1 MRANNPRKT
10 RRRREQGAIFK
21 ESSTPSDIIEDPLTK
36 PGRSPVLGYNHNLRY
51 GGRTFHVQTEDSG
64 QGYARL
70 YTHLFYEGTILSS
83 KKQEYDPAAP
93 EDAVRAAMQNLH
105 KAMIREL
112 THREHDARISAF
124 FVARGEPAML
134 ASPAAP
140 VMVEVA
146 APVVAPASA
155 VPGEPGAPTEASQP
169 KLPGPPAFVPI
180 AFEPASVG
188 QEIPAPAPAHPKLA
202 PKPVVVVQPT
212 VLKRSPVQVSNPAD
226 GVVVRRNVV
235 INVGAGQ
242 PPVKGTI
249 DPTTPSPSPPTR
261 PRAGAQYAVR
271 DGGGFVAGNRARSAE
286 GQSQPLASSREIRM
300 PWETPGPRMTQ
311 PVAVPAAAQPSSE
324 APVTATSG
332 KIRMPWD
339 PPSPASGEAFSGG
352 LVSDKS
358 LDEVI
363 LEYLADDGETEER

>member
-1 MRANNPRKT
+1 M
-10 RRRREQGAIFK
+10 
-21 ESSTPSDIIEDPLTK
+21 TK

-51 GGRTFHVQTEDSG
+51 GGRVFHVQTEDSG

-93 EDAVRAAMQNLH
+93 EDAVRAAMQKLH

-124 FVARGEPAML
+124 FIARGEPAML

-146 APVVAPASA
+146 APVVPS
-155 VPGEPGAPTEASQP
+155 APTPVDSVVP
-169 KLPGPPAFVPI
+169 VLPEPRAFEPI
-180 AFEPASVG
+180 AFDPASVG
-188 QEIPAPAPAHPKLA
+188 QELPAPRAAAPAATPPRMA

-212 VLKRSPVQVSNPAD
+212 ALKRSPVQVSNPAD

-242 PPVKGTI
+242 PPVNGTI
-249 DPTTPSPSPPTR
+249 NSGNPSSSPSPPTR

-271 DGGGFVAGNRARSAE
+271 DGGGFVSGNRPRSTE

-300 PWETPGPRMTQ
+300 PWETPPPRMSQ
-311 PVAVPAAAQPSSE
+311 PVAVPAGAQPVAE

-339 PPSPASGEAFSGG
+339 PSPPAGGEPFAGG

-363 LEYLADDGETEER
+363 LEYLADDGETEDR